1 MGDKIV
7 KSKNLCCQP
16 VVFPSLSLLKQCSY
30 FKAALFNP
38 PNWILKKSLSLLNW
52 IFKTKMVFLKALCTF
67 TNFQHKKV
75 EM

>member
-1 MGDKIV
+1 V
-7 KSKNLCCQP
+7 EFS
-16 VVFPSLSLLKQCSY
+16 LKQCSY